1 MTYEEKELYLNCDM
15 LALDLSG
22 AHRAK
27 LELQNDKLRIDIKN
41 LRKVKMNAL
50 KELWM
55 NFSAIDWMGLI
66 AIAAFIVGLFI
77 GKVLKTFRP
86 KKYKNNIRVS

>member
-22 AHRAK
+22 VHRAK

-55 NFSAIDWMGLI
+55 NFTAIDWLVMI
-66 AIAAFIVGLFI
+66 MIISFIVGLI
-77 GKVLKTFRP
+77 VGKFLKTVKTKVFRGNLRI
-86 KKYKNNIRVS
+86 K